1 MYFVGTVHKAEQ
13 PRAGAQDF
21 AHRVLV
27 KIRLWYG
34 SGQALP
40 SAQAIA
46 WSTKMSG
53 YVPNNRDERTPPPT
67 PPYNGDFNAQPA
79 RQLEATTSTTSSS
92 LVGIRFVWDN
102 GECLDANIPFTLTPA
117 DGNTLKGALNAQGC
131 VMQTIPGREYEAQL
145 LADVEADA
153 HVVAARTEL
162 QGVLDE
168 IIAAE
173 QAEAAKLQAI
183 QNERSAAMNTLHKGL
198 AFGKGLFMAGV
209 GMVDSAMQLNDLISP
224 HTYLSNALRSA
235 WNADAS
241 NGSWIDSFRQNFTAE
256 QHRELVEA
264 LGFDP
269 SSITR
274 EQLAQ
279 AYEVANF
286 IYDDAPSRAMLGRFA
301 VDYAK
306 AQNAEEIAEF
316 SGGAAFEIVLTAV
329 LAVLTGGAFLAAKA
343 ATSLRHLK
351 LLQRLG
357 NALTKLGAALRR
369 ARIKAGGKAKGNG
382 TGAQTVE
389 VRRPDG
395 VKPEAIPPRQI
406 PPLSPRDFPS
416 ISDRISQKQL
426 RHVKGRPEH
435 AQRGGGYMESMED
448 AQKVLDAYHSEQSV
462 ILGRSSQGFPIIRVD
477 SVTGTNVNLGAGI
490 TAQPTNMFMIKGT
503 ASPSVVPVSPT
514 PKLR

>member
-1 MYFVGTVHKAEQ
+1 
-13 PRAGAQDF
+13 
-21 AHRVLV
+21 
-27 KIRLWYG
+27 
-34 SGQALP
+34 
-40 SAQAIA
+40 
-46 WSTKMSG
+46 MSG
-53 YVPNNRDERTPPPT
+53 YVPNNRDERKPPPT
-67 PPYNGDFNAQPA
+67 PPYNGDFNTQPA
-79 RQLEATTSTTSSS
+79 RTVEGTTSATNTS

-102 GECLDANIPFTLTPA
+102 GECLDANIPFSLQPA
-117 DGNTLKGALNAQGC
+117 EGNVLKGALNAQGC

-145 LADVEADA
+145 LADVEVDA
-153 HVVAARTEL
+153 HVAAARTEL

-168 IIAAE
+168 IITAE

-183 QNERSAAMNTLHKGL
+183 QNERSAAMNALHKGL

-241 NGSWIDSFRQNFTAE
+241 DGSWMDSFRQNFTAE

-279 AYEVANF
+279 AYEIANF
-286 IYDDAPSRAMLGRFA
+286 IYDDAPSKAMLGRFA

-357 NALTKLGAALRR
+357 NALTKLAAALRR
-369 ARIKAGGKAKGNG
+369 ARIKAGGKARGNG

-389 VRRPDG
+389 LPRPEGVKADSFPRTETTPPTDIKPRTPVHSQYPDGTTVMEGQQPGKVKGPISESPHSVIQWDETNNRVYKAREYGADGVPIRDIDFTHPTYPNGKLRPDHS
-395 VKPEAIPPRQI
+395 VPEQHIYIPNDPNNPKAGYKRGKGQ
-406 PPLSPRDFPS
+406 PLEFP
-416 ISDRISQKQL
+416 
-426 RHVKGRPEH
+426 
-435 AQRGGGYMESMED
+435 
-448 AQKVLDAYHSEQSV
+448 
-462 ILGRSSQGFPIIRVD
+462 
-477 SVTGTNVNLGAGI
+477 
-490 TAQPTNMFMIKGT
+490 
-503 ASPSVVPVSPT
+503 
-514 PKLR
+514 

>member
-1 MYFVGTVHKAEQ
+1 
-13 PRAGAQDF
+13 
-21 AHRVLV
+21 
-27 KIRLWYG
+27 
-34 SGQALP
+34 
-40 SAQAIA
+40 
-46 WSTKMSG
+46 MSG
-53 YVPNNRDERTPPPT
+53 YVPNNRDERKPPPT
-67 PPYNGDFNAQPA
+67 PPYNGDFNTQPA
-79 RQLEATTSTTSSS
+79 GTVEGTTSATNTS

-102 GECLDANIPFTLTPA
+102 GECLDANIPFSLQPA
-117 DGNTLKGALNAQGC
+117 EGNALKGALNAQGC

-145 LADVEADA
+145 LADVEVDA
-153 HVVAARTEL
+153 HVAAARTEL

-183 QNERSAAMNTLHKGL
+183 QNERSAAMNALHKGL

-209 GMVDSAMQLNDLISP
+209 GIVDSAMQFNDLISP

-241 NGSWIDSFRQNFTAE
+241 DGSWMDSFRQNFTAE

-279 AYEVANF
+279 AYEIANF
-286 IYDDAPSRAMLGRFA
+286 IYDDAPSKAMLGRFA

-329 LAVLTGGAFLAAKA
+329 LAVFTGGAFLAAKA
-343 ATSLRHLK
+343 TTSLRHLK

-369 ARIKAGGKAKGNG
+369 AKIKAAGKAKGNG

-395 VKPEAIPPRQI
+395 VKPEALKDAREPETKAPHQRVHQD
-406 PPLSPRDFPS
+406 PNTSWNPDDYPDTPS
-416 ISDRISQKQL
+416 GQLPAYDGKNTLGRIEIDGEVY
-426 RHVKGRPEH
+426 HVKNGKGQPGETLKTDPTVKAGAVSPSH
-435 AQRGGGYMESMED
+435 AEGHAVAIMKETGTKEAVLDINHPTGPCGFCD
-448 AQKVLDAYHSEQSV
+448 KVLENMLPEGSKLTV
-462 ILGRSSQGFPIIRVD
+462 NWPNGSQVF
-477 SVTGTNVNLGAGI
+477 TGNS
-490 TAQPTNMFMIKGT
+490 K
-503 ASPSVVPVSPT
+503 
-514 PKLR
+514 

>member
-1 MYFVGTVHKAEQ
+1 
-13 PRAGAQDF
+13 
-21 AHRVLV
+21 
-27 KIRLWYG
+27 
-34 SGQALP
+34 
-40 SAQAIA
+40 
-46 WSTKMSG
+46 MSG
-53 YVPNNRDERTPPPT
+53 YIPNNRNERKPPPT

-79 RQLEATTSTTSSS
+79 RPIEVTTSAIITS

-102 GECLDANIPFTLTPA
+102 GECLDANIPFSLQPA
-117 DGNTLKGALNAQGC
+117 EGNALKGALNAQGC
-131 VMQTIPGREYEAQL
+131 IMQSIPGRAYEAQL
-145 LADVEADA
+145 LADFEVDADI
-153 HVVAARTEL
+153 VAARTEL
-162 QGVLDE
+162 QSVLNE

-183 QNERSAAMNTLHKGL
+183 QNERSAAMNSLHKGL
-198 AFGKGLFMAGV
+198 TFGKGLFMAGV
-209 GMVDSAMQLNDLISP
+209 SMVDSAMQLNELIPP

-241 NGSWIDSFRQNFTAE
+241 NGSWMDSFLQDFTAE

-279 AYEVANF
+279 AYEIANF
-286 IYDDAPSRAMLGRFA
+286 IYDDAPSKAILGRFA

-351 LLQRLG
+351 HLRRPG

-369 ARIKAGGKAKGNG
+369 ERIKTGGKAGGNG

-406 PPLSPRDFPS
+406 PPLSPRDFPT
-416 ISDRISQKQL
+416 ISNRISQKQL

-435 AQRGGGYMESMED
+435 AQRGGGYLESMED
-448 AQKVLDAYHSEQSV
+448 AQKVLDAYHSEQS
-462 ILGRSSQGFPIIRVD
+462 R
-477 SVTGTNVNLGAGI
+477 
-490 TAQPTNMFMIKGT
+490 
-503 ASPSVVPVSPT
+503 
-514 PKLR
+514 

>member
-1 MYFVGTVHKAEQ
+1 
-13 PRAGAQDF
+13 
-21 AHRVLV
+21 
-27 KIRLWYG
+27 
-34 SGQALP
+34 
-40 SAQAIA
+40 
-46 WSTKMSG
+46 MSG
-53 YVPNNRDERTPPPT
+53 YVPNNRNERKPPST
-67 PPYNGDFNAQPA
+67 PPYNGDFNTQPA
-79 RQLEATTSTTSSS
+79 RPLEGTTSAVSTS

-102 GECLDANIPFTLTPA
+102 GECLDANIPFSLQPA
-117 DGNTLKGALNAQGC
+117 EGNALKGALNAQGC
-131 VMQTIPGREYEAQL
+131 VTQTIPGREYEAQL
-145 LADVEADA
+145 LADVEVDA
-153 HVVAARTEL
+153 HVAAARTEL

-183 QNERSAAMNTLHKGL
+183 QDERSGAMNALHKGL

-209 GMVDSAMQLNDLISP
+209 GMVDSAMQFNDLISP

-241 NGSWIDSFRQNFTAE
+241 NGSWMDSFRQNFTAE

-279 AYEVANF
+279 AYEIANF
-286 IYDDAPSRAMLGRFA
+286 IYDDAPSQSMLGRFA

-369 ARIKAGGKAKGNG
+369 ARIKAGGKARGNG

-395 VKPEAIPPRQI
+395 VDAKPLQTVNEPDAPETTKTKTREEQLKENKKRGEEFAAAKTEEFRTTADSVETEITIKTADGTRTRVDAIGIDKDTQ
-406 PPLSPRDFPS
+406 S
-416 ISDRISQKQL
+416 ISIQEYKSSETAPLTKNQEAAFPQIEESGGEI
-426 RHVKGRPEH
+426 VGKGKGIFT
-435 AQRGGGYMESMED
+435 GGT
-448 AQKVLDAYHSEQSV
+448 KVPPTTIQ
-462 ILGRSSQGFPIIRVD
+462 IIR
-477 SVTGTNVNLGAGI
+477 
-490 TAQPTNMFMIKGT
+490 P
-503 ASPSVVPVSPT
+503 PEE
-514 PKLR
+514 

>member
-1 MYFVGTVHKAEQ
+1 
-13 PRAGAQDF
+13 
-21 AHRVLV
+21 
-27 KIRLWYG
+27 
-34 SGQALP
+34 
-40 SAQAIA
+40 
-46 WSTKMSG
+46 MSG
-53 YVPNNRDERTPPPT
+53 YVPNNRNERTPPPT
-67 PPYNGDFNAQPA
+67 PPYNGDFNSQPA
-79 RQLEATTSTTSSS
+79 RLLEGTTSAVSTS
-92 LVGIRFVWDN
+92 LVGIRFIWDN
-102 GECLDANIPFTLTPA
+102 GECLDANIPFSLQPA
-117 DGNTLKGALNAQGC
+117 EGNALKGALNAKGC
-131 VMQTIPGREYEAQL
+131 VTQTIPGREYEAQL
-145 LADVEADA
+145 LADVEVDA
-153 HVVAARTEL
+153 HVAAARTEL
-162 QGVLDE
+162 QSVLDE

-183 QNERSAAMNTLHKGL
+183 QNERSAAMNAFHKGL

-209 GMVDSAMQLNDLISP
+209 GMVDSAMQFNDLISP
-224 HTYLSNALRSA
+224 HTYLSNALRAA

-241 NGSWIDSFRQNFTAE
+241 NGSWMDSFRQNFTAE

-279 AYEVANF
+279 AYEIANF
-286 IYDDAPSRAMLGRFA
+286 IYDDAPSQSMLSRFA

-357 NALTKLGAALRR
+357 NALTKLGAALKR

-395 VKPEAIPPRQI
+395 VDAKPLQTANEPDAPETTKTKTREEQLKENKKRGEEFAAAKTEEFRTTADSVETEITIKTADGTKTRVDAIGIDKDTQ
-406 PPLSPRDFPS
+406 S
-416 ISDRISQKQL
+416 ISIQEYKSSETAPLTKNQEAAFPQIEESGGEI
-426 RHVKGRPEH
+426 VGKGKGVFT
-435 AQRGGGYMESMED
+435 GGT
-448 AQKVLDAYHSEQSV
+448 KVPPTTIQ
-462 ILGRSSQGFPIIRVD
+462 IIR
-477 SVTGTNVNLGAGI
+477 
-490 TAQPTNMFMIKGT
+490 P
-503 ASPSVVPVSPT
+503 PEE
-514 PKLR
+514 